1 MEKTHSNLLR
11 NGGGF
16 FEASKVLGWQQAH
29 KQGDSGSPDGEPSEM
44 PGVGPAGGEGTS
56 CSSSPSPQ
64 VGCLHLLGFGSE
76 SAWPLSLNPA
86 AEPSTLLP
94 AAGCRGPQVPISTVE
109 SGACL
114 PERRSRWS
122 TNGCGR
128 GESSRVREQ
137 GIQGG

>member
-94 AAGCRGPQVPISTVE
+94 AAGCLPWAP
-109 SGACL
+109 GADYH
-114 PERRSRWS
+114 
-122 TNGCGR
+122 R
-128 GESSRVREQ
+128 GEWSLPAGEKEQVEHEWVWEGREQ
-137 GIQGG
+137 